1 MESFKYLGSTK
12 NSDASCTTDI
22 KIRIAIAKKRM
33 VDLHV
38 LWNDRNISTGLKIK
52 LVKTLVWSA
61 LLYGAESWTLLK
73 ADENRI
79 MAAEMWFWRRML
91 KISWKD
97 KRTNLSVLQELN
109 TERDLLGK
117 VARLKMGYFGHILRG
132 SGSPLAAQIIESQVE
147 GKRKRADRESSGLIT
162 SKNGQVSHTQ
172 KLKDY
177 AQDRNNWRKTTRR
190 CADVVANRQQLTA
203 AAR

>member
-12 NSDASCTTDI
+12 NSNASCTNDI

-73 ADENRI
+73 ADDNRI
-79 MAAEMWFWRRML
+79 MAAEMWFWRKML
-91 KISWKD
+91 KISRKD
-97 KRTNLSVLQELN
+97 KRTNLGVLQR
-109 TERDLLGK
+109 TKHRK
-117 VARLKMGYFGHILRG
+117 RSPWK
-132 SGSPLAAQIIESQVE
+132 SGPAQIGLLWTHSAWQWEPLSSTNNRKPSRRKKK
-147 GKRKRADRESSGLIT
+147 KRQTEKA
-162 SKNGQVSHTQ
+162 
-172 KLKDY
+172 
-177 AQDRNNWRKTTRR
+177 
-190 CADVVANRQQLTA
+190 VV
-203 AAR
+203 